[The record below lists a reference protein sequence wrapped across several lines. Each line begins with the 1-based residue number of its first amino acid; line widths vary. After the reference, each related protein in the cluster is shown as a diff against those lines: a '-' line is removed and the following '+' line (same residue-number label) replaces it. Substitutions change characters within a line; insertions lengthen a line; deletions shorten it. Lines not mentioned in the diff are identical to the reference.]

1 VGEMREFPAAEQVRR
16 DAMRPLEDPGIRT
29 MTAVLR
35 EQAEYLRRRLEAKHE
50 SITYEDAA
58 VLYVCEYILQL
69 PAGLVVSE
77 FVPEGIQEKVREAV
91 RLASRI
97 RARMHYFGA
106 VRDTDAFVGE
116 LVQLSSVLGE
126 LIDETNVEDP
136 LMPALDEMVQA
147 IAEDC
152 RRMRCW

>member
-1 VGEMREFPAAEQVRR
+1 MGEGREFPAAEQVRR

-77 FVPEGIQEKVREAV
+77 FVPETIRERVREAV
-91 RLASRI
+91 GLASRI
-97 RARMHYFGA
+97 RARMHYFGV
-106 VRDTDAFVGE
+106 VRDINVFVGE

-136 LMPALDEMVQA
+136 LMPALDEYVRGF
-147 IAEDC
+147 AEDE
-152 RRMRCW
+152 RALDL